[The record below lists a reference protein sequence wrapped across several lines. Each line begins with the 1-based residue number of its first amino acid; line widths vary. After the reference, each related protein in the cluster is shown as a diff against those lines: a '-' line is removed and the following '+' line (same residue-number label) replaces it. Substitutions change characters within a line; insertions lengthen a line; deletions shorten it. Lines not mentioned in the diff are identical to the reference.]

1 MHSNFYC
8 KSSHL
13 NLYEKPSYKSK
24 IASQILYGEK
34 FRILLKK
41 KQKCFMPLK
50 DRMEICRNLRTVDEV
65 RTFEDCNDGTAC
77 QLLQDVYN
85 EYEQDVKDDKV
96 KICFMN
102 GGDRS
107 SGNDTPE
114 QKYVDEYLNGKVEM
128 VYGVGGFE
136 KIASSSDYLRNW
148 VNETMKRYGVDF
160 KLESKYSII
169 LVLI

>member
-1 MHSNFYC
+1 MKVITITSGFFDPLGVQH
-8 KSSHL
+8 
-13 NLYEKPSYKSK
+13 
-24 IASQILYGEK
+24 IALFQAAKDFGDYHICGVNSDECGLM
-34 FRILLKK
+34 KK

-148 VNETMKRYGVDF
+148 VNNTCARYDVDF
-160 KLESKYSII
+160 KLKGKY
-169 LVLI
+169 